1 MDPERAEFLRKAF
14 DSMLVDEIKRMKNE
28 AEANAEVDKKAKEE
42 AEKLNQADSMI
53 FQSEKQ
59 LKEFG
64 DKIPADKKSAIE
76 AALTELKAAHQSR
89 DLNQIEAALTS
100 INSAWSVASED
111 MYKASQEAGA
121 PGAGGA
127 DGANAGGPEVTDV
140 DFEEVKDE
148 K

>member
-1 MDPERAEFLRKAF
+1 
-14 DSMLVDEIKRMKNE
+14 
-28 AEANAEVDKKAKEE
+28 
-42 AEKLNQADSMI
+42 
-53 FQSEKQ
+53 

-64 DKIPADKKSAIE
+64 DKIPSDKKSAIE

-100 INSAWSVASED
+100 INAAWSVASED
-111 MYKASQEAGA
+111 MYKASQEAG
-121 PGAGGA
+121 PQGASGTEGA
-127 DGANAGGPEVTDV
+127 SAGGPEVTDV